1 MRVPRFTSR
10 GFAIAAAFV
19 AVGGLVAS
27 CASGSPQNAQQVKDP
42 TTAIATT
49 ATSSPLNPI
58 PPVPTDG
65 PGAPPTWPAEATQF
79 NAFKTTVA
87 YHKNAAPVSQNIS
100 GSVNVDGYLQAVMTS
115 NKTIWSEA
123 FKGSTLSMP
132 VLTYDITSKSDRY
145 VSACTRSGE
154 KIVVTPEYGKLFY
167 CSADNQ
173 PYGAIALPTSVLA
186 SVWKKNTNR
195 QLADLVVAISTS
207 RQASLIILKSLEQQ
221 LNPPKPTTLGRQ
233 YTAACLAGVWAHAVY
248 AQDAFTDKDLAVAL
262 AQTYSIPSE
271 VDGVVTS
278 PSSSDNVALTSWIV
292 GFRGGDPGEC
302 GLHFWSN

>member
-1 MRVPRFTSR
+1 V
-10 GFAIAAAFV
+10 V
-19 AVGGLVAS
+19 
-27 CASGSPQNAQQVKDP
+27 
-42 TTAIATT
+42 ATT

-79 NAFKTTVA
+79 SAFKTTAA
-87 YHKNAAPVSQNIS
+87 YRKNAAPASQNV
-100 GSVNVDGYLQAVMTS
+100 GGTVNVDGYLQTVMSS
-115 NKTIWSEA
+115 NKAIWSEI
-123 FKGSTLSMP
+123 FKGSGLSMP
-132 VLTYDITSKSDRY
+132 ALTYDITSRSDRY

-154 KIVVTPEYGKLFY
+154 KIVVTPAYDKLFY

-173 PYGAIALPTSVLA
+173 PYGTIALPTSVLA
-186 SVWKKNTNR
+186 SVWKKDANR
-195 QLADLVVAISTS
+195 QLADLVVATSTS

-233 YTAACLAGVWAHAVY
+233 YTASCLAGVWAHAIY
-248 AQDAFTDKDLAVAL
+248 AQNAFTDKDLAVAL

-271 VDGVVTS
+271 VDGAVTS
-278 PSSSDNVALTSWIV
+278 PGPSDSVALTSWIV